1 MTEWRSDVRVLVA
14 HPIAAAIRVLPALT
28 LDGRIWT
35 GEPAAIVAAVHE
47 RFDLAVTVLYAIREH
62 HDVAARTVSA
72 AVVCEAVVSEAADA
86 QPAPDI
92 WIERSDDVAE
102 PDRDLVQDALARL
115 DTGRTPW
122 SVRGW
127 IADAGAWLRTAAVAA
142 GREPTGLVE
151 QVRTWALSAVL
162 RVPTTGGYVYFKT
175 SAAMPMFADEVAVTA
190 TLAALFPDAVPTPL
204 AVDADRGW
212 LALADF
218 GEPVGGEA
226 PTSARVDLVRDFA
239 RLQIAAAGRI
249 GELAGCVDRRLGR
262 LGGDHVGWLTGPY
275 PRRHLTD
282 AEYDQLQACAA
293 ALPARCAELAAYGVP
308 DTLLHGDMH
317 PGNVARSTRGHLFFD
332 WTDAG
337 IGHPFLDMFLIVEE
351 SDEAAAA
358 ALRAAYLGEWSAHT
372 GTDLDGPAWDA
383 ARVLVAAHHAVSYTS
398 LTSAID
404 PPDDSMDNAAAGFLR
419 LFIAASTALTMQTS

>member
-1 MTEWRSDVRVLVA
+1 VLVA
-14 HPIAAAIRVLPALT
+14 HPSAAAVRVLPALT
-28 LDGRIWT
+28 LDGRIWA
-35 GEPAAIVAAVHE
+35 GEPAAIVAAVRE
-47 RFDLAVTVLYAIREH
+47 RFDLAVTVLYAVREH
-62 HDVAARTVSA
+62 TDMAARTVSA
-72 AVVCEAVVSEAADA
+72 AVVCEAAEGPVALGT
-86 QPAPDI
+86 

-102 PDRDLVQDALARL
+102 PDRDLVRDALARL
-115 DTGRTPW
+115 DAGRNPW

-127 IADAGAWLRTAAVAA
+127 AADAGAWLRAAAVVA
-142 GREPTGLVE
+142 GREPTGPVE

-175 SAAMPMFADEVAVTA
+175 SAAMPLFADEVAVTA
-190 TLAALFPDAVPTPL
+190 TLAALFPDAVATPL

-218 GEPVGGEA
+218 GDPIGWAA
-226 PTSARVDLVRDFA
+226 PKSARVDLVRDFA
-239 RLQIAAAGRI
+239 RLQIAAAGRV
-249 GELAGCVDRRLGR
+249 GELAGCVDRRLDR
-262 LGGDHVGWLTGPY
+262 LGGDHVGWLTGPH

-293 ALPARCAELAAYGVP
+293 GLPARCAELAAYGVP
-308 DTLLHGDMH
+308 DSLLHGDMH
-317 PGNVARSTRGHLFFD
+317 PGNAARTARGHLFFD

-351 SDEAAAA
+351 TDEVAAA

-372 GTDLDGPAWDA
+372 GTDLGGRAWDA

-398 LTSAID
+398 LASAID
-404 PPDDSMDNAAAGFLR
+404 PPDAGMDGAAAGFLR
-419 LFIAASTALTMQTS
+419 LFIAASTAPDG